1 MSQLPPS
8 SSSGSGLAPTEPP
21 TIEITAARAAY
32 MVHLIWRDLPEWDHR
47 RRLPR
52 SDAEAFAEQLAA
64 LLPPKRRQQ
73 LEAMRHR
80 PEAA

>member
-1 MSQLPPS
+1 MSQLSPPS
-8 SSSGSGLAPTEPP
+8 SPASGLVSTEPP
-21 TIEITAARAAY
+21 IIEITAARAAY
-32 MVHLIWRDLPEWDHR
+32 LVHLIWRDLPGWDHR

-52 SDAEAFAEQLAA
+52 SDAEALAEQLAA

-73 LEAMRHR
+73 LEAMRPR